1 MIIVAGSL
9 SVEPSGREAY
19 LDGCREVVA
28 VARQAVGCLD
38 YALSADLLEPGRIN
52 VLERWE
58 SGEALE
64 RFRGSGP
71 PDDQLAELL
80 AIDVSEYEVAPGLAD

>member
-1 MIIVAGSL
+1 VILVAGSL
-9 SVEPSGREAY
+9 SVEPSRRESY

-28 VARQAVGCLD
+28 AAREAAGCLD

-52 VLERWE
+52 VFERWA
-58 SGEALE
+58 SDEALM

-71 PDDQLAELL
+71 AGDQRAELL
-80 AIDVSEYEVAPGLAD
+80 GVWVEEYDVSG

>member
-9 SVEPSGREAY
+9 SVEPSGRDAY
-19 LDGCREVVA
+19 LEGCREVVA
-28 VARQAVGCLD
+28 AAREADGCLD

-52 VLERWE
+52 VFEHWE
-58 SGEALE
+58 STPDLE

-71 PDDQLAELL
+71 PGDQLAELL
-80 AIDVSEYEVAPGLAD
+80 AIDVSEYDVAA

>member
-9 SVEPSGREAY
+9 TVEPSGRDRY
-19 LDGCREVVA
+19 LDGCREA
-28 VARQAVGCLD
+28 VAAARGADGCLD

-52 VLERWE
+52 VFESWE
-58 SGEALE
+58 SREALE

-71 PDDQLAELL
+71 SGDQLSELL
-80 AIDVSEYEVAPGLAD
+80 SIDVSEYELPDG

>member
-1 MIIVAGSL
+1 VIIVAGSL
-9 SVEPSGREAY
+9 SVEPSGRQAY

-28 VARQAVGCLD
+28 AARDAAGCLD
-38 YALSADLLEPGRIN
+38 YSLSADLLELGRIN
-52 VLERWE
+52 VFERWE
-58 SGEALE
+58 SAEALE

-80 AIDVSEYEVAPGLAD
+80 AIDVSEYEVTPRRRN